1 MSQII
6 WKESYSIGINAIDE
20 QHKNLIE
27 RLMKKEATLT
37 IIRMASKDRLIIISQ
52 AAFSWLTDNYLQQV
66 CRHKPRLKVL
76 KRQIQLQ
83 TFRQVCSH

>member
-37 IIRMASKDRLIIISQ
+37 IIRMASKDGLIIISQ
-52 AAFSWLTDNYLQQV
+52 AAFSWLTDNYLQ
-66 CRHKPRLKVL
+66 
-76 KRQIQLQ
+76 
-83 TFRQVCSH
+83 